1 MVLIENYDR
10 GKMFRFY
17 MDDFN
22 KIQIEC
28 VILIQYKKGNIF
40 RVFLVK
46 FFKMCHN
53 KHNYMSFLRLPHACN
68 TVIFLQKQDC
78 ECHHGD
84 GRIIQK

>member
-1 MVLIENYDR
+1 
-10 GKMFRFY
+10 MFRFY

-68 TVIFLQKQDC
+68 ITFPKEVDHCSRNVFSYNF
-78 ECHHGD
+78 
-84 GRIIQK
+84 